1 MANSSATAWKY
12 VDSALCFAAAGTF
25 NFIQLFNKYRQK
37 PSFTPKWSD
46 KPLLKSWQKT
56 KPNLGWPRE
65 TDSLCPKCVIEARER
80 ILSGEEDYH
89 ILIDEKVGEVKAK
102 VIERDNQIWMVK

>member
-1 MANSSATAWKY
+1 MARANATAWKY
-12 VDSALCFAAAGTF
+12 LDSALCLTAATAF
-25 NFIQLFNKYRQK
+25 NFIQFFNKRRPK

-65 TDSLCPKCVIEARER
+65 TDSLCPKCVIEARE
-80 ILSGEEDYH
+80 
-89 ILIDEKVGEVKAK
+89 
-102 VIERDNQIWMVK
+102 